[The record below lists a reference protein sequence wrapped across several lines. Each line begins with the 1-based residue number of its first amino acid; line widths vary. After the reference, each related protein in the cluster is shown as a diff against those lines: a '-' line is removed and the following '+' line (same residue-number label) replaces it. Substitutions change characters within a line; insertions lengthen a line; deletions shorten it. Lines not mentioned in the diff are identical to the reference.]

1 MKKYFKKIV
10 TCLAVLVF
18 TVFVAMP
25 VNAANELQTL
35 NKTVT
40 EEKLAL
46 GGKQIAW
53 IDNKDNS
60 TTYFYGKEYGTNNF
74 YKIGWDGNVTAVAD
88 PYSGATSQPAYPTL
102 PVAGGNTY
110 TTTVGDDGVSMDIT
124 SSTGKKWN
132 VSMSKLV
139 ASINGSSTAGSPLTP
154 GTVITGVNVLGE
166 LNNQVYYAI
175 EQDSKYYLANGSGEL
190 FYSKAIEKNQAVI
203 GYVSAG
209 HGIVLVKNASGA
221 KVIDFNGREIA
232 EGTDISV
239 SKFGFIGV
247 EYNDTA
253 SNGTTQK
260 HTKILSYEG
269 TTLLTGRTGE
279 LAHYVASTVKEDNTA
294 SDYLRNGSHVFTI
307 VDPYTSTTC
316 HYKLTI
322 SGSET
327 PIPTPSDKPN
337 PSPTPDPE
345 NPSTATGGNE
355 MTMTLVV
362 ATISVGAIYVA
373 SRKLKRDF

>member
-18 TVFVAMP
+18 TIFVAMP
-25 VNAANELQTL
+25 VNAATDLQTL
-35 NKTVT
+35 NKTVK
-40 EEKLAL
+40 EEKLSF
-46 GGKQIAW
+46 GNKQIAW

-74 YKIGWDGNVTAVAD
+74 YKIGWDGSVTAVAD
-88 PYSGATSQPAYPTL
+88 PYGGSTTQPAYPTL
-102 PVAGGNTY
+102 KVAGGNTY

-124 SSTGKKWN
+124 SSSGKKWN

-139 ASINGSSTAGSPLTP
+139 ASITGSSTSGSPLTP
-154 GTVITGVNVLGE
+154 GTQITGVNVLGE

-175 EQDSKYYLANGSGEL
+175 EQNSKYYLANGSGEL
-190 FYSKAIEKNQAVI
+190 FYSKAIEKTKAVI
-203 GYVSAG
+203 GYVTAG
-209 HGIVLVKNASGA
+209 HGIVLVKDASSA
-221 KVIDFNGREIA
+221 KAIDFNGKEIA
-232 EGTDISV
+232 DGTDISV

-260 HTKILSYEG
+260 HTKIISYEG
-269 TTLLTGRTGE
+269 TTLLSGRTGE
-279 LAHYVASTVKEDNTA
+279 LAHYVASTVNEDNTA
-294 SDYLRNGSHVFTI
+294 SDYLKNGSHVFTI

-322 SGSET
+322 TGSQT
-327 PIPTPSDKPN
+327 PN
-337 PSPTPDPE
+337 PSPSPSTTPTPEPE

-362 ATISVGAIYVA
+362 AAISVGAIYVA